1 MLMLLFSMLRWWY
14 TRGWVWLARHMM
26 VTRNK
31 RIADFFSITALL
43 KTMFAPFRQDV
54 VDTKN
59 APIGVKLQALGGNL
73 ISRFFG
79 FFIRLILIICGAV
92 LIVANS
98 VVALALLII
107 WPLLPFAPLVTFLLV
122 MIGVGF
128 VNV

>member
-1 MLMLLFSMLRWWY
+1 MLMLLFSMLGWWY

-26 VTRNK
+26 ITRNK
-31 RIADFFSITALL
+31 RIADFFSITSLL

-73 ISRFFG
+73 ISRIFG
-79 FFIRLILIICGAV
+79 FFVRIMLIICGVILV
-92 LIVANS
+92 LANS
-98 VVALALLII
+98 IVGLALLII

>member
-1 MLMLLFSMLRWWY
+1 
-14 TRGWVWLARHMM
+14 MM

-79 FFIRLILIICGAV
+79 FFIRLLLIISGV
-92 LIVANS
+92 ILVIANS
-98 VVALALLII
+98 AVGLALLII

>member
-1 MLMLLFSMLRWWY
+1 
-14 TRGWVWLARHMM
+14 
-26 VTRNK
+26 
-31 RIADFFSITALL
+31 
-43 KTMFAPFRQDV
+43 MFAPFRQDV

-73 ISRFFG
+73 ISRVFG
-79 FFIRLILIICGAV
+79 FFVRILLIICGVILV
-92 LIVANS
+92 LANS
-98 VVALALLII
+98 IVGLALLII